1 MPKLQM
7 FIAIFKKHKWQLGL
21 TYALFSVE
29 MLALLM
35 QPYFLGKAIDGLI
48 YGHNTGLYELIGVY
62 LLWIVVGTIRHRV
75 DTRTYTGIYTSFV
88 SRLLSRKY
96 DEKDISKLS
105 AHSNLAREF
114 VDFLEYDLVYVIEA
128 AYNIIGSLILL
139 CFYDLKVVMI
149 CISVLV
155 PVSIISYFY
164 GKKMKY
170 LTKKKNDELENQVDV
185 IGIGDP
191 ISTKKHYTALRFW
204 QIKISDQEA
213 WNFGAMGLLVL
224 LIVAV
229 SLYVTSWVTHTEE
242 IAASNLVGIFMYVK
256 KYGDGLD
263 TIPYTVQRISN
274 LTDIAKRM
282 QLSEEDLFEHH
293 PSEINDSMD

>member
-7 FIAIFKKHKWQLGL
+7 FIAIFKKHKWQLVL

-35 QPYFLGKAIDGLI
+35 QPYFLGRAIDGLI
-48 YGHNTGLYELIGVY
+48 YGNNIGLFELIFVY
-62 LLWIVVGTIRHRV
+62 LVWVIMGTIRHRI

-88 SRLLSRKY
+88 SRLLNRKY
-96 DEKDISKLS
+96 DEKDVSKLA

-114 VDFLEYDLVYVIEA
+114 VDFLEFDLVYVIEA

-139 CFYDLKVVMI
+139 CFYDTKVVLI
-149 CISVLV
+149 CLSVLI
-155 PVSIISYFY
+155 PVSIISFFY

-170 LTKKKNDELENQVDV
+170 LTLKRNDELENQVDI
-185 IGIGDP
+185 IGVANP
-191 ISTKKHYTALRFW
+191 ISIKKHYNNLRLW

-242 IAASNLVGIFMYVK
+242 IAASNLIVIFMYVK
-256 KYGDGLD
+256 RYGDGLD

-293 PSEINDSMD
+293 HS